1 MTSGGGMFIPEEIRY
16 LKSLPAVAEVTA
28 KRITYTDEFKRYC
41 IRRYNE
47 GGSPVRLFR
56 EAGLDPALIGY
67 KRIERCIA
75 RWRAAQS
82 RNMHAALAVLAKTPA
97 GGGIESYIPREIQ
110 ESAELPESPS
120 PVDAADE
127 SGFHIAPERRAIVV
141 PSSGQAERDT
151 DLRDLLIAQQVRLV
165 DELERKVDMLEA
177 MLHAQHRNG
186 QSDDESD
193 GQSDDES
200 DDEGHGGA
208 ARTRG
213 TT

>member
-1 MTSGGGMFIPEEIRY
+1 M
-16 LKSLPAVAEVTA
+16 
-28 KRITYTDEFKRYC
+28 
-41 IRRYNE
+41 
-47 GGSPVRLFR
+47 
-56 EAGLDPALIGY
+56 
-67 KRIERCIA
+67 
-75 RWRAAQS
+75 
-82 RNMHAALAVLAKTPA
+82 
-97 GGGIESYIPREIQ
+97 
-110 ESAELPESPS
+110 
-120 PVDAADE
+120 
-127 SGFHIAPERRAIVV
+127 
-141 PSSGQAERDT
+141 
-151 DLRDLLIAQQVRLV
+151 RDLLIAQQVRLV